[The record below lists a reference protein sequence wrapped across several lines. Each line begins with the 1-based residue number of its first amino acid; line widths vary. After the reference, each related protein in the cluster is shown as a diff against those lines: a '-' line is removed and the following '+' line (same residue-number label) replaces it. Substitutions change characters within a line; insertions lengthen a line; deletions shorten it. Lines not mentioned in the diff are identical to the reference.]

1 MIQALPDEYME
12 EMNQIDLIIG
22 QPLLFNY
29 YTIFSVQEGKIGF
42 YEADYFKKER
52 DISLGA
58 LLSILLFICVF
69 ISGILGCIGKYV
81 QSRKKQNYRV
91 LAREKSLFNKNKI
104 VEEKGW
110 DDVKLFEQRLIKYEI
125 QENSNKL
132 EKECDEY

>member
-1 MIQALPDEYME
+1 
-12 EMNQIDLIIG
+12 
-22 QPLLFNY
+22 
-29 YTIFSVQEGKIGF
+29 VQEGKIGF

-58 LLSILLFICVF
+58 LLSIFLFICVF

-91 LAREKSLFNKNKI
+91 LAREKSLLNKNKI

-110 DDVKLFEQRLIKYEI
+110 DDVKLFE
-125 QENSNKL
+125 
-132 EKECDEY
+132 